1 MIGVC
6 VLGSTG
12 SIGVQTLNV
21 IRRNP
26 DKFRVAALVC
36 GGNAELLAKQAN
48 EFRPDFVG
56 ISDKTKLG
64 ELRGALNYK
73 CEVCADPRVQ
83 QIAASLPQVDT
94 VVAAVVGLKGL
105 SGVLAAIN
113 AGKKVAL
120 ANKET
125 LVACGEFV
133 MRTAKE
139 KNVPVL
145 PVDSE
150 HSAVFQCLGCG
161 KRADL
166 RRVILT
172 ASGGPFRGKTRD
184 ELKDITPEQAV
195 KHPNWS
201 MGRKIS
207 VDSATMMNK
216 GLEIIEARWLFD
228 TEKIDYIIQPESIIH
243 SMVEFKDGSVMAQI
257 AKPTMELPISYA
269 LMYPDREEV
278 GLPPFDFTRDI
289 RFFAPDEVN
298 FPMPAYA
305 KRALSEGGTAP
316 AILNAANEA
325 AVELFLNRK
334 IGFTDIFGIVGRSLD
349 TEKATS
355 YSSEEEIIEVHERI
369 VTGIFDRFN
378 YKTEQK

>member
-1 MIGVC
+1 MTGVC

-21 IRRNP
+21 IRDYP
-26 DKFRVAALVC
+26 DRFRAVALVC

-48 EFRPDFVG
+48 EFRPAFVG
-56 ISDKTKLG
+56 ISDVTKLDF
-64 ELRGALNYK
+64 LRGAINYD
-73 CEVCADPRVQ
+73 CEICADPKAQ
-83 QIAASLPQVDT
+83 EIAASLCETDVA
-94 VVAAVVGLKGL
+94 VAAVVGLKGL
-105 SGVLAAIN
+105 NGVVAAIE

-125 LVACGEFV
+125 LVACGEYV
-133 MRTAKE
+133 MRLAKE
-139 KNVPVL
+139 KNAPIL

-150 HSAVFQCLGCG
+150 HSAVFQCLECG
-161 KRADL
+161 RKANL
-166 RRVILT
+166 RRIILT
-172 ASGGPFRGKTRD
+172 ASGGPFRGRTRA
-184 ELKDITPEQAV
+184 ELSGITPEQAV

-243 SMVEFKDGSVMAQI
+243 SMVEYADGSVIAQI
-257 AKPTMELPISYA
+257 AKPTMELPIRYA
-269 LMYPDREEV
+269 LAYPERLAVDA
-278 GLPPFDFTRDI
+278 PPFDFTKDI
-289 RFFAPDEVN
+289 RFFEPDEVN

-305 KRALSEGGTAP
+305 KNALDMGGTAP

-325 AVELFLNRK
+325 AVELFLNRR
-334 IGFTDIFGIVGRSLD
+334 IGFTDIFDVVKR
-349 TEKATS
+349 ATDERIPTK
-355 YSSEEEIIEVHERI
+355 YTTKEEIIEIHERI
-369 VTGIFDRFN
+369 VTDIFNRFN
-378 YKTEQK
+378 YETEQK